1 MPGQKRVAAVH
12 DLSCVGK
19 CSLTAALPVISAA
32 GIEVCP
38 VPTAVLST
46 HTGGITGYTY
56 RDLTEDIL
64 PIVNHWLSLGLT
76 FDAVYTGYLGSFR
89 QLDIVAEV
97 IDKLRRPGGLVI
109 VDPVMADNGRLYT
122 GFTPDFPAGMRALCA
137 KADIIVPNITE
148 ACFLLDMPYHPGPY
162 DEAFIIRLLEGLAS
176 LGPQQVVITGV
187 YNGNGLYGAACLDA
201 RAGRLDYALTGR
213 VEGIYHG
220 TGDLFASALT
230 AALLNG
236 RPLRQAAQIAAEFV
250 YESIE
255 RTKRAGT
262 DVRFGVHFEAGLSK
276 FAALFGENAL

>member
-1 MPGQKRVAAVH
+1 MSVQKRVAAVH

-56 RDLTEDIL
+56 RDMTDEIM
-64 PIVNHWLSLGLT
+64 PIINHWLSLGLK

-89 QLDIVAEV
+89 QLGIVSEL
-97 IDKLRRPGGLVI
+97 IDKLRGPDTLVV

-122 GFTPDFPAGMRALCA
+122 GFSRDFPAGMRSLCQ

-148 ACFLLDMPYHPGPY
+148 ACFLLDIPYKPGPY
-162 DEAFIIRLLEGLAS
+162 DDAFLRELLFGLAQ
-176 LGPQQVVITGV
+176 LGPKQVVLTGV
-187 YNGNGLYGAACLDA
+187 YPDGGRYGAACLDA
-201 RAGRLDYALTGR
+201 VTGRVDYALTGR

-236 RPLRQAAQIAAEFV
+236 RTLAHAAFIAAEFT

-255 RTKRAGT
+255 RTRQAGT
-262 DVRFGVHFEAGLSK
+262 DVRFGVNFEAGLAR
-276 FAALFGENAL
+276 FASLFHDSV

>member
-1 MPGQKRVAAVH
+1 MPVYKRVAAVH

-56 RDLTEDIL
+56 RDMTDDIL
-64 PIVNHWLSLGLT
+64 PIINHWLSLGLK
-76 FDAVYTGYLGSFR
+76 FDAIYTGYLGSFR
-89 QLDIVAEV
+89 QLGIVGEL
-97 IDKLRRPGGLVI
+97 IDKLRGPETLVV

-122 GFTPDFPAGMRALCA
+122 GFSRDFPAGMRTLVR

-148 ACFLLDMPYHPGPY
+148 ACFLLDVPYEPGPY
-162 DEAFIIRLLEGLAS
+162 DDAFIRRLLFGLAE
-176 LGPQQVVITGV
+176 LGPKQVVLTGV
-187 YNGNGLYGAACLDA
+187 CPDDGRFGAACLDVVTE
-201 RAGRLDYALTGR
+201 RVDYALTGR

-236 RPLRQAAQIAAEFV
+236 RALADAAFIAAEFI

-255 RTKRAGT
+255 RTLEAGT
-262 DVRFGVHFEAGLSK
+262 DVRFGVHFEAGLAK
-276 FAALFGENAL
+276 FASLFREGV

>member
-1 MPGQKRVAAVH
+1 MPGLKRVAAVH

-64 PIVNHWLSLGLT
+64 PIVNHWLSLGLE

-89 QLDIVAEV
+89 QLYIVAEL
-97 IDKLRRPGGLVI
+97 IDKLRRPGSLVI
-109 VDPVMADNGRLYT
+109 VDPVMADNGRLYA
-122 GFTPDFPAGMRALCA
+122 GFTREFPAGMRALCA

-162 DEAFIIRLLEGLAS
+162 DAAFIQTLLHGLAD
-176 LGPQQVVITGV
+176 LGPKQVIVTGV
-187 YNGNGLYGAACLDA
+187 YPDSGRYGAACLDT
-201 RAGRLDYALTGR
+201 RTGRLDYALTGR

-236 RPLRQAAQIAAEFV
+236 RPLHEAALIAAEFV

-255 RTKRAGT
+255 RTRQAGT
-262 DVRFGVHFEAGLSK
+262 DVRFGVHFEPGLKK
-276 FAALFGENAL
+276 FAALFDNERA